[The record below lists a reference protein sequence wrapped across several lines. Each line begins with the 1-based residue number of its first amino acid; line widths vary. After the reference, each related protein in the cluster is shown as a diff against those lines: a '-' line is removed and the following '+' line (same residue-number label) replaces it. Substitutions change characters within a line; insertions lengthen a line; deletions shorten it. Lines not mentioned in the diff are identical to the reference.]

1 MASCNSQLQQPLRLT
16 DTQNVPWAKI
26 SWAKI
31 AVSTD
36 ADADDPADKDADDI
50 ASG

>member
-1 MASCNSQLQQPLRLT
+1 MASCNSQLQQPTT
-16 DTQNVPWAKI
+16 DGYTKRSWAKI

-31 AVSTD
+31 AVSTELM
-36 ADADDPADKDADDI
+36 PMPMILLIDADDI